1 MIKQLTAFWSWLFDG
16 LTDAAM
22 IVAATFA
29 KARSV
34 ELLVDGDRG
43 ILREPSG
50 KKLGHVFRLDEM
62 LVTEPPDLRA
72 TLQGIRLDVI
82 VPERL
87 VLHRNLNPLATESM
101 PFLDTF
107 VRHQIERVTP
117 WRAADA
123 YFAVSTSQMEGKPPK
138 VAITLHAVARRLVNH
153 AIVTAHE
160 FEPGR
165 LRLLLPTLGAE
176 KAIVPINDDANA
188 QRATVRKFL
197 QIAVV
202 SVIALLIARLAFYP
216 TQIASVQSQTADL
229 ESEIED
235 QEATLSAL
243 RGGTGHFGAVDLIA
257 IRQLHPRAVE
267 ILENLSV
274 ALPDDDYLTSMQLS
288 NNGLHISGISNN
300 PSDLVPSLEG
310 SRHFREVS
318 FAEPI
323 TRVESGAGN
332 RFHLSM
338 LVVTAAKGVKR

>member
-1 MIKQLTAFWSWLFDG
+1 MIKKLTAFWTWLVDG
-16 LTDAAM
+16 LTDATM

-29 KARSV
+29 KGRSV
-34 ELLVDGDRG
+34 ELLVDNEKG

-50 KKLGHVFRLDEM
+50 KKLGHVLRLDET
-62 LVTEPPDLRA
+62 LVTEPPDLHA
-72 TLQGIRLDVI
+72 ALQGAQLDVI

-87 VLHRNLNPLATESM
+87 VLHRKLNPIATESM
-101 PFLDTF
+101 PFLDAF

-123 YFAVSTSQMEGKPPK
+123 YFAVSTSHMDGKPPK
-138 VAITLHAVARRLVNH
+138 VAITLHAVARRLVDH
-153 AIVTAHE
+153 AIVTARE
-160 FEPGR
+160 FKPAR

-176 KAIVPINDDANA
+176 KTIVPIDDDANT
-188 QRATVRKFL
+188 RRGTIRKFL
-197 QIAVV
+197 QIAVA

-216 TQIASVQSQTADL
+216 AQIASVQSQTADL

-243 RGGTGHFGAVDLIA
+243 RGGTGHFGAADLIA

-267 ILENLSV
+267 ILENLSA
-274 ALPDDDYLTSMQLS
+274 ALPDDDYLTSMELS
-288 NNGLHISGISNN
+288 NNGLHVSGISKD
-300 PSDLVPSLEG
+300 PSDLVPALEG

-323 TRVESGAGN
+323 TRVESGTGN

-338 LVVTAAKGVKR
+338 LVVTAAKGPQR